1 MTKAALYTLG
11 LMLLI
16 PALLSCR
23 KAPADRPNIVVFL
36 IDDFGYGDISF
47 EENRQI
53 ATPNI
58 DRIAREGARFS
69 RFYQSSAACA
79 PTRASLLTGR
89 YHLKTGV
96 WGVHYGRDFLHRDE
110 TTIADAVRAAGYAT
124 GAFGKWHSGK
134 TWPYFAWNRGFDVGL
149 HTKLYQY
156 FDMPVLC
163 NNMMVNIDGPVTDV
177 VGDQVARF
185 IRRHR
190 DQPFFCY
197 VPFQAIHEPFNCP
210 DSLFM
215 KYKASGYS
223 DHVARAYGMIEVLD
237 NNVGKI
243 MDTLSA
249 LNLDDNTVIMFLS
262 DDGPAPGRML
272 SYAVRRMNDAER
284 QERERAWKRS
294 WRGGKASIWEGGS
307 ITPFYIRWP
316 GRIASNKQYDQLA
329 GVIDIYPTVM
339 DICGIEPTQKLPV
352 DGRSLWP
359 LLKGTE
365 PESWKERMYFDNSN
379 FYRIPIEDIDLNH
392 PAIHYLSVHYKQY
405 KLVRTDP
412 THFGGGPVSYELFDL
427 TADPLETTDLYEAL
441 PELATKLSDTL
452 ANWYADILA
461 TGHAF
466 RQAVYEVGNPE
477 DPISPI
483 NLDALVKMEGSVNR
497 SDRSEFFF
505 VDWSAGSSMT
515 FNLDVK
521 VPGLYQVAL
530 RYRPTGDSTSVF
542 QVVTNSDSA
551 LVQIDNSGY
560 TLSDTILLQG
570 GLQPLKLLQ
579 LHEGSD
585 HPLDPLQYLL
595 IHFLG
600 RQGESVLLPTV
611 LYRVGQD
618 LDTAHYASATADFM
632 TGATYEP
639 SPVNPDQQIEFVL
652 LDDNLHHAQ
661 QVEVFLDF
669 ESQQVKRQPPF
680 HFSLTA
686 PKKGAFTIN
695 LKCMNDDGYERSVY
709 RDFIVRK

>member
-1 MTKAALYTLG
+1 MTKKALYTLAI
-11 LMLLI
+11 MFLI
-16 PALLSCR
+16 PALLSCG
-23 KAPADRPNIVVFL
+23 KVPANQPNILVFL

-47 EENRQI
+47 EGNRQI
-53 ATPNI
+53 STPNI

-134 TWPYFAWNRGFDVGL
+134 TWPYFAWNRGFDVAL
-149 HTKLYQY
+149 HTKLYRY
-156 FDMPVLC
+156 FDMPVLY
-163 NNMMVNIDGPVTDV
+163 NNKLVHIDGPVTDV

-185 IRRHR
+185 IRKHR

-272 SYAVRRMNDAER
+272 SYAVRRMNDTER
-284 QERERAWKRS
+284 QERERAWKTS

-316 GRIASNKQYDQLA
+316 GRIEGNQQYNQLA
-329 GVIDIYPTVM
+329 GIIDIYSTVM

-359 LLKGTE
+359 LLQGME
-365 PESWKERMYFDNSN
+365 PETWKERMYFNNSN
-379 FYRIPIEDIDLNH
+379 FYRIPIEDIDLDH
-392 PAIHYLSVHYKQY
+392 PAIHYLSVHYRQY

-412 THFGGGPVSYELFDL
+412 THFGGGALSYELFDL
-427 TADPLETTDLYEAL
+427 STDPLETTDLYGEL
-441 PELATKLSDTL
+441 PEVAAKLTDTL
-452 ANWYADILA
+452 VSWYADIIA
-461 TGHAF
+461 TRRAF

-477 DPISPI
+477 DPISPV
-483 NLDALVKMEGSVNR
+483 NLDAVTLHLGH
-497 SDRSEFFF
+497 
-505 VDWSAGSSMT
+505 
-515 FNLDVK
+515 
-521 VPGLYQVAL
+521 
-530 RYRPTGDSTSVF
+530 YRNERAV
-542 QVVTNSDSA
+542 
-551 LVQIDNSGY
+551 
-560 TLSDTILLQG
+560 
-570 GLQPLKLLQ
+570 
-579 LHEGSD
+579 
-585 HPLDPLQYLL
+585 DPL
-595 IHFLG
+595 IDA
-600 RQGESVLLPTV
+600 R
-611 LYRVGQD
+611 
-618 LDTAHYASATADFM
+618 AT
-632 TGATYEP
+632 
-639 SPVNPDQQIEFVL
+639 
-652 LDDNLHHAQ
+652 
-661 QVEVFLDF
+661 
-669 ESQQVKRQPPF
+669 
-680 HFSLTA
+680 
-686 PKKGAFTIN
+686 
-695 LKCMNDDGYERSVY
+695 
-709 RDFIVRK
+709 FIS